1 MPEYEKTS
9 EQTAASAITTAD
21 KFVGVQSSETVLYTG
36 TQVGAFVAGD
46 ATSLT
51 TIAAAVAVDS
61 SLTTAFQALS
71 AGITNTVQIT
81 GEYQLTE
88 DNELDYSGSMGDGT
102 TGGVTFS
109 ELPAAT
115 VAIHVQ
121 LKIRDA
127 STNPTFQWKRASAAT
142 TVFDVSGLFA
152 DAGANLVR
160 GTYWMPTGGNA
171 IVKGYINS
179 DTEMVFKIIGYK
191 TGA

>member
-36 TQVGAFVAGD
+36 TQVGAFVA
-46 ATSLT
+46 
-51 TIAAAVAVDS
+51 
-61 SLTTAFQALS
+61 AFQALS